1 MKGFRRWRV
10 GDRIRKSSLWNQ
22 VWINLLGMREND
34 LGVLGLL
41 WWLRRTG
48 IRHTVRFVQLV
59 ESPD

>member
-1 MKGFRRWRV
+1 M

-59 ESPD
+59 VSPD

>member
-1 MKGFRRWRV
+1 M
-10 GDRIRKSSLWNQ
+10 GDRIRKRSLWNQ
-22 VWINLLGMREND
+22 MWINLLGMKND

-48 IRHTVRFVQLV
+48 IRHTVRFVQLI